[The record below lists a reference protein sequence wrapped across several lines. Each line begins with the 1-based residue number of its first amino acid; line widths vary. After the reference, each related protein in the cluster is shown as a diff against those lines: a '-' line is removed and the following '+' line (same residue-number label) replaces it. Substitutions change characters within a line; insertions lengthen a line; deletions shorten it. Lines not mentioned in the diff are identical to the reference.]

1 MSIKLTKPY
10 KIAPLRAKRYEAHYN
25 MPAANSL
32 VVPLREF
39 GDEVSC
45 DIRWQDSNGELQ
57 LQQNKIFVSQNL
69 VPLNPLLDTQLHE
82 LWQHYYD
89 RK

>member
-1 MSIKLTKPY
+1 MSIKLSMPY
-10 KIAPLRAKRYEAHYN
+10 KIAPLRSKRYEAHYN

-32 VVPLREF
+32 IVPLREF

-45 DIRWQDSNGELQ
+45 DIRWEDNNGELQ
-57 LQQNKIFVSQNL
+57 LLQNKIFVSQNL
-69 VPLNPLLDTQLHE
+69 IPLNPLLDQQLHE
-82 LWQHYYD
+82 LWQQYYD